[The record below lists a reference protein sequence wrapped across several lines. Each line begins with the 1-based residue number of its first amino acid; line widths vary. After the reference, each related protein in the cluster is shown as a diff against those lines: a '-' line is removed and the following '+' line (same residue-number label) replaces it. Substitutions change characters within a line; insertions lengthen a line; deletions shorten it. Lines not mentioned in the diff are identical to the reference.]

1 MILVLFRKEVLR
13 AKEHIDD
20 GIGTPNWTL
29 VFFLASSWA
38 LVFLILVKGVQSSG
52 KAAYVLAIFP
62 YVVLG
67 ILLVRALTLP
77 GSMKGIKYFLAPQW
91 DRILEPKV
99 WYNGEIIS

>member
-13 AKEHIDD
+13 AKDHIDD

-29 VFFLASSWA
+29 VFFLGLSWA
-38 LVFLILVKGVQSSG
+38 LVFLTLVKGVQSSG